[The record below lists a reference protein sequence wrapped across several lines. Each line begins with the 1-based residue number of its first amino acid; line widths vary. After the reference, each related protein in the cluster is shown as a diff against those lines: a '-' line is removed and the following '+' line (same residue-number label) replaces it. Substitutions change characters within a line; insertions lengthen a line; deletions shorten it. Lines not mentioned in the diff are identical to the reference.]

1 MSHCYI
7 KDPETGLWN
16 CWSTITDD
24 YLFDEWV
31 PEIQLKAAIAAD
43 SVMCYFNLTNEEV
56 CAEDYPK
63 NILTYELNGDE
74 CIIKIKDI
82 NKIRLTESDWY
93 TKEECDKK
101 KALLEKCNKCTHGGC
116 DDCDD
121 GDHFIP
127 EAN

>member
-7 KDPETGLWN
+7 KNPETGLWN
-16 CWSTITDD
+16 CWSTISDD

-43 SVMCYFNLTNEEV
+43 AIMGYLNISSEEFK
-56 CAEDYPK
+56 AEDYPK
-63 NILTYELNGDE
+63 NLITYSLDGNE
-74 CIIKIKDI
+74 CHIVIKDI

-101 KALLEKCNKCTHGGC
+101 KALLKKCKNCTHEFC
-116 DDCDD
+116 DECDG
-121 GDHFIP
+121 GDHFVSK
-127 EAN
+127 A

>member
-43 SVMCYFNLTNEEV
+43 AIMCYLNIDSEEFK
-56 CAEDYPK
+56 AEDYPK
-63 NILTYELNGDE
+63 NLITYSLEGNE
-74 CIIKIKDI
+74 CHIVLKDI
-82 NKIRLTESDWY
+82 NKIRLTESEWY

-101 KALLEKCNKCTHGGC
+101 KALLEKCKNCMHEFC
-116 DDCDD
+116 DECDG
-121 GDHFIP
+121 GDHFVP
-127 EAN
+127 KE

>member
-16 CWSTITDD
+16 CWSTVVDD

-43 SVMCYFNLTNEEV
+43 AIMCYLVISSEEFK
-56 CAEDYPK
+56 AEDYPE
-63 NILTYELNGDE
+63 NLITYSLDGNE
-74 CIIKIKDI
+74 CHIIIKDI

-101 KALLEKCNKCTHGGC
+101 KALLEKCKNCTHELC
-116 DDCDD
+116 DECDD
-121 GDHFIP
+121 GDHFVP
-127 EAN
+127 KA

>member
-43 SVMCYFNLTNEEV
+43 AIMCYLVISSEEFK
-56 CAEDYPK
+56 AEDYPK
-63 NILTYELNGDE
+63 NLVTYSLDGNE
-74 CIIKIKDI
+74 CHIIIKDI

-93 TKEECDKK
+93 TKEDCDKK
-101 KALLEKCNKCTHGGC
+101 KALLEKCRNCTHEFCDEC
-116 DDCDD
+116 DDA
-121 GDHFIP
+121 DHFVP
-127 EAN
+127 KA